1 MRRKVDIFG
10 VSLPIAIISAVM
22 LLFVYL
28 GYLTPFLLLI
38 AIGAIFKL
46 TDEVLAVNTMKISI
60 LYIFD
65 MIFGV
70 VWGLITKFVVG
81 FFSWLADIFF
91 NIEVFEV
98 GTVISKIGNW
108 FSGAFGFV
116 SDLENLVFLVFLLI
130 GAITLIKRDEIKL
143 PIADSI
149 LKKFVAKTQAAE
161 TTETVAE

>member
-46 TDEVLAVNTMKISI
+46 TDEVLAVNTMKISV

-70 VWGLITKFVVG
+70 VWGLFTDFVVG
-81 FFSWLADIFF
+81 FFSWLTGILF
-91 NIEVFEV
+91 NINYEA
-98 GTVISKIGNW
+98 GTIISKISNW
-108 FSGAFGFV
+108 FSGALNFV
-116 SDLENLVFLVFLLI
+116 SESENLVFLVFLLI
-130 GAITLIKRDEIKL
+130 GAITLIKNDEIKL

-149 LKKFVAKTQAAE
+149 LKKFVTKKEATE
-161 TTETVAE
+161 TTETVAK

>member
-46 TDEVLAVNTMKISI
+46 TDEVLAVNTMKISV

-70 VWGLITKFVVG
+70 VLGLISKFVVG
-81 FFSWLADIFF
+81 FFSWLAGIFF
-91 NIEVFEV
+91 DIEVFEV
-98 GTVISKIGNW
+98 ASVISKIGNW
-108 FSGAFGFV
+108 FSSVFSAV
-116 SDLENLVFLVFLLI
+116 SELENIAFLVLLI
-130 GAITLIKRDEIKL
+130 SGA
-143 PIADSI
+143 
-149 LKKFVAKTQAAE
+149 V
-161 TTETVAE
+161 TVI